1 MRHMATT
8 GRPPLIICFGDSLT
22 AGFQSPT
29 SERPVPADTP
39 YGGFLQQRL
48 GGLARVA
55 VHGICGERTD
65 EMRTRFGRDVLA
77 HMPAWVVILGGTND
91 LGWNG
96 APERI
101 LRNLIAMYEAALERD
116 IRPVAVT
123 VPSIRAEDGPAGAL
137 PAPAAPMAIEA
148 KQWVDGHIARRRAVN
163 DLLKDHCGKRGIPCL
178 DLFAETAEPES
189 LMLDARYSN
198 DGLHLTT
205 AGYERFGALLYE
217 RVFAPALVTDARAGA
232 DRP

>member
-1 MRHMATT
+1 MAQT

-29 SERPVPADTP
+29 AERPAPADTP

-55 VHGICGERTD
+55 VRGICGERTD
-65 EMRTRFGRDVLA
+65 EMCARFGRDVLVHA
-77 HMPAWVVILGGTND
+77 PAWVVILGGTND
-91 LGWNG
+91 LGWHG
-96 APERI
+96 SPDSI
-101 LRNLIAMYEAALERD
+101 LRNLTDMYEAALERE

-123 VPSIRAEDGPAGAL
+123 VPSIRAGEDPAGAP
-137 PAPAAPMAIEA
+137 PAPTDPLAIEA
-148 KQWVDGHIARRRAVN
+148 RQWVDGHIARRRVLNAR
-163 DLLKDHCGKRGIPCL
+163 LTEHCGKRGIPCL
-178 DLFAETAEPES
+178 DLFAATADPES

-205 AGYERFGALLYE
+205 AGYERLAALLYE
-217 RVFAPALVTDARAGA
+217 RVFAPALVKDARPNA